1 MHLDKIKKL
10 PQYHKQIVP
19 YPKSRFEYGH
29 VSVTE
34 GNNDRPVCMLP
45 LSEADHTYASQR
57 TIRNAEMI
65 RRLPDLLSVVVEI
78 LIAENINQ
86 DHLKEIQ
93 TRFKKI
99 LK

>member
-19 YPKSRFEYGH
+19 YPQSRFEYGH
-29 VSVTE
+29 VSVKE
-34 GNNDRPVCMLP
+34 GNTCRPVCMLP
-45 LSEADHTYASQR
+45 EADHTYASQR

-65 RRLPDLLSVVVEI
+65 RRLPDLLSVVVDI

-86 DHLKEIQ
+86 DHLKKTQ